1 MSAAIALCLSAITI
15 LITNLQSQETLKLE
29 LLLTEQVPDTFQGK
43 SPKAE
48 TKVQNNNI
56 YNAEITERLL
66 WYSVS
71 KDFCCSRQLFT
82 E

>member
-1 MSAAIALCLSAITI
+1 MSAAIALCLSAIAL
-15 LITNLQSQETLKLE
+15 LITNLQSPETLKLE

-43 SPKAE
+43 SPK
-48 TKVQNNNI
+48 NNNI
-56 YNAEITERLL
+56 YNAEITEKLL

-82 E
+82 VIH